1 MDDLIDSMARRHLAS
16 RRLDVCIRYQT
27 FRKEKKQTL
36 FLIFR
41 ELWIVNDVIMEV
53 MVLISVEENIL
64 K

>member
-27 FRKEKKQTL
+27 FRKKTQTL